1 MLGTLHAASFH
12 RAVCPTL
19 SRSPF
24 FALGHTRT
32 HDPRAI
38 RLFTFTSA
46 VAGRISMRIHL
57 TSAPLYI
64 RALIRGHTALSCD
77 ISLPRM
83 SMCFCKLCTFPALA
97 LLRACLPAFLHFIH
111 QPRIHYSVQRGEV
124 CRARSL
130 GLGGGRAWAWAW
142 AWTRRGGGMRRCV
155 YHLFL
160 LRFYLFCIL
169 GHPWVVNMYY
179 SFC

>member
-1 MLGTLHAASFH
+1 M
-12 RAVCPTL
+12 L
-19 SRSPF
+19 SRELRPSAWHSPRSQHPKSRLSDSVALARAF

-57 TSAPLYI
+57 TSSPLYI

-111 QPRIHYSVQRGEV
+111 NPRNYYSVRRGEV
-124 CRARSL
+124 CQARSL
-130 GLGGGRAWAWAW
+130 RWAIISRWNLGCGRMCQ
-142 AWTRRGGGMRRCV
+142 WTRG
-155 YHLFL
+155 
-160 LRFYLFCIL
+160 
-169 GHPWVVNMYY
+169 VV
-179 SFC
+179 